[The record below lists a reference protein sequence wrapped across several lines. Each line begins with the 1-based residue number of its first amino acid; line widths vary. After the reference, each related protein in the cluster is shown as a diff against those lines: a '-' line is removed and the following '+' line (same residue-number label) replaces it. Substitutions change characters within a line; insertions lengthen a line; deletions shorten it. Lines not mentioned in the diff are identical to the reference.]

1 MAVTTAHL
9 KGDMSEERPGDRNI
23 TVGPHFRVLWR
34 ARGDPEDPPSW
45 TPGGDPQRRESQ
57 GENPWPVGHDDG
69 GQGPA
74 LGVPRGDHRRGDPQ
88 GTLSSWSLLGVL
100 PFGVPM
106 GPAAAIFFH
115 NL

>member
-1 MAVTTAHL
+1 MTGMYS
-9 KGDMSEERPGDRNI
+9 KEK
-23 TVGPHFRVLWR
+23 
-34 ARGDPEDPPSW
+34 
-45 TPGGDPQRRESQ
+45 DPQQMDSQGETPRRESQ